1 MYIMQLVDG
10 ESTSRKSILIVDDDF
25 DIVSIL
31 KLGLEKHSAL
41 DVYGFTHPALALEH
55 FERNIKNYDL
65 VISDIRMPPMN
76 GFEFVKKIRTIKP
89 EVKVFLMTAFEI
101 NEAEFRR
108 VLPSTRIDEF
118 IRKPISLAKL
128 NSLLL
133 DHLMIETREA

>member
-1 MYIMQLVDG
+1 
-10 ESTSRKSILIVDDDF
+10 LIVDDDF

-76 GFEFVKKIRTIKP
+76 GFEFVKKL
-89 EVKVFLMTAFEI
+89 EQS
-101 NEAEFRR
+101 NQ
-108 VLPSTRIDEF
+108 
-118 IRKPISLAKL
+118 KL
-128 NSLLL
+128 KSF
-133 DHLMIETREA
+133 

>member
-1 MYIMQLVDG
+1 MQLVDG

-76 GFEFVKKIRTIKP
+76 GFEFVKKL
-89 EVKVFLMTAFEI
+89 EQS
-101 NEAEFRR
+101 NQ
-108 VLPSTRIDEF
+108 
-118 IRKPISLAKL
+118 KL
-128 NSLLL
+128 KSF
-133 DHLMIETREA
+133 